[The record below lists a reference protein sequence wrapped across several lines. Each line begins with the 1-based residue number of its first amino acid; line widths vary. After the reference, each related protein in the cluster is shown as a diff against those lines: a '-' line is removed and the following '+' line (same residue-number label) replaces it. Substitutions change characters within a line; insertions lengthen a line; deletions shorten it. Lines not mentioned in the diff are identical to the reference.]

1 MPHECYPIKTDKGKD
16 RKEVLKSLLLQRVG
30 VWCEPIGHLKE
41 AVPEL

>member
-1 MPHECYPIKTDKGKD
+1 MLSYKD
-16 RKEVLKSLLLQRVG
+16 RQRQRQEGVLKSLSLQRVG